1 MGLGEEVDVVVWVS
15 VAAGWGAT
23 VEVEGVPDRKL
34 VEGEREVPPPR
45 WETLTLIG
53 NVRMGGLDVSS
64 MGEWEIFSMT
74 ARISLKA
81 PLGRNMLEEAD
92 RRRMGLTLFVSDVAD
107 GMTIAMVHH
116 AKISCSDFHEGRH
129 LDLVMLR

>member
-1 MGLGEEVDVVVWVS
+1 M
-15 VAAGWGAT
+15 AAGWGAT
-23 VEVEGVPDRKL
+23 VEVEGVLDKRM

-53 NVRMGGLDVSS
+53 NVRMGGLDASS
-64 MGEWEIFSMT
+64 MGEWEVFAMT

-81 PLGRNMLEEAD
+81 PLGRNMLEEVD
-92 RRRMGLTLFVSDVAD
+92 RRRMGVALFVSDDAD

-116 AKISCSDFHEGRH
+116 AKISCSVFHEGRH
-129 LDLVMLR
+129 LDLIMLR